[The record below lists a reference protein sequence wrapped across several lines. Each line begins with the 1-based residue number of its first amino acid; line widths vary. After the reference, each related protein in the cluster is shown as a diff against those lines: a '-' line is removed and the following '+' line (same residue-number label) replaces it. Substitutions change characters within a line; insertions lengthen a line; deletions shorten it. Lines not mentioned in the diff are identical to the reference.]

1 LKGNFT
7 QRDYLLSLLR
17 ALFKSFGPSGFED
30 AVRER
35 VVREVES
42 AADSMWVDSMGNLF
56 AYRSGKRG
64 GASLVLTAHMDEIG
78 FIVTHVD
85 EKGFLRVA
93 PIGGQS
99 PRVVQGQRVL
109 VRARDGSLVKDCF
122 IAGD

>member
-1 LKGNFT
+1 
-7 QRDYLLSLLR
+7 
-17 ALFKSFGPSGFED
+17 
-30 AVRER
+30 
-35 VVREVES
+35 
-42 AADSMWVDSMGNLF
+42 MGNLF

-109 VRARDGSLVKDCF
+109 VRARDGSLVRGVIWSKPPHVMEEAKQCPEFRDVYIDVGAASAQEVERTGINCRQP
-122 IAGD
+122 GGL